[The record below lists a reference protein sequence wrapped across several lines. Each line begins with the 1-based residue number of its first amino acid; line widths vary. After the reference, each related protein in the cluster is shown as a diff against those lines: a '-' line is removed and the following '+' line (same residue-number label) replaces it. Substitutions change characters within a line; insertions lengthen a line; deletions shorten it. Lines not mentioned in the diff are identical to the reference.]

1 MRGLLAAT
9 IASAITIGEAIPT
22 LAHGVV
28 FSAVVFPYF
37 NRLGIVNPQRIF
49 GLVVLIAVAYTTA
62 FMISYDAWDGA
73 YKANRSAPTD
83 VLAGPGFISGIVGY
97 TIPICLFLFLKQK
110 PNVNFISYF
119 GFAIPFGIYSLIT
132 MPLAASI
139 ERPTGEPM
147 FYPTEFLTS
156 MIVHA
161 PWQAAFAAI
170 LAYFLGKSAFRQGF
184 EAPQRSENTP
194 ARASKMPITD
204 ATSDEERDLLT
215 ELSSGRDA
223 QALKLYRSQNN
234 CSVATA
240 RQEIREKYGYNV

>member
-9 IASAITIGEAIPT
+9 ISSAITIGEVIPT

-37 NRLGIVNPQRIF
+37 HRLGIVNPQRIF

-62 FMISYDAWDGA
+62 FMVSYEAWMDA

-83 VLAGPGFISGIVGY
+83 VLAGPGFISGMIGY
-97 TIPICLFLFLKQK
+97 AIPICMFLFLKMK
-110 PNVNFISYF
+110 PQVGFLSYL
-119 GFAIPFGIYSLIT
+119 GFALPFGVYSAIT

-147 FYPTEFLTS
+147 FYPTEFVTS

-161 PWQAAFAAI
+161 PWQAAFAVV
-170 LAYFLGKSAFRQGF
+170 LAFLLGKSEFR
-184 EAPQRSENTP
+184 RHSH
-194 ARASKMPITD
+194 
-204 ATSDEERDLLT
+204 LLDT
-215 ELSSGRDA
+215 
-223 QALKLYRSQNN
+223 
-234 CSVATA
+234 
-240 RQEIREKYGYNV
+240 